1 MERPRVLRRDFHL
14 SPLPSGVEDRA
25 LPQEMT
31 MNQPM
36 RILIAYD
43 GSSGADAALADLPRA
58 GFPNEVEA
66 IVVSVADVCRWP
78 MSNPEANN
86 TIPELPSVERAHRQA
101 LQAVEEAGALA
112 KGASAQLRIRF
123 PTWRLS
129 TECRGDSPAWAIIQ
143 KANEWKPN
151 LVIVGSHGR
160 TVLSDLFLG
169 SVSQKVITETS
180 CSVRVAR
187 SGTDQGRSTVRIVIG
202 VDGSAGAEAAVRAV
216 AQRSWP
222 AGSEVRLVAALD
234 PMIATA
240 LQWVEGGAP
249 DERAWMS
256 KRVDGSV
263 ELLRA
268 SGMTATTVI
277 KKGDPKKM
285 LPDEARRWNADCVF
299 VGASGLRGIGRL
311 LLGSVSSSVVTRAHR
326 SVEVVRSCQ
335 SAADTGSPEENL
347 L

>member
-1 MERPRVLRRDFHL
+1 MKWRRLCF
-14 SPLPSGVEDRA
+14 A
-25 LPQEMT
+25 
-31 MNQPM
+31 
-36 RILIAYD
+36 
-43 GSSGADAALADLPRA
+43 
-58 GFPNEVEA
+58 
-66 IVVSVADVCRWP
+66 VADVCLWP

-86 TIPELPSVERAHRQA
+86 TIPELPRVEKAHRQA

-112 KGASAQLRIRF
+112 KVAGAQLRARF
-123 PTWRLS
+123 PAWRVS
-129 TECRGDSPAWAIIQ
+129 AESRGDSPAWAIIQ
-143 KANEWKPN
+143 KANEWKPE

-160 TVLSDLFLG
+160 NALGNLFLG

-187 SGTDQGRSTVRIVIG
+187 SSTDPGRSTVRIVIG

-216 AQRSWP
+216 AQRPWP
-222 AGSEVRLVAALD
+222 TGSEVRLVAALD

-249 DERAWMS
+249 DEQAWMS
-256 KRVDGSV
+256 KRVDSSV

-277 KKGDPKKM
+277 KEGDPKRM

-311 LLGSVSSSVVTRAHR
+311 LLGSVSSSVVARAHC
-326 SVEVVRSCQ
+326 SVEVVRSYP
-335 SAADTGSPEENL
+335 SV
-347 L
+347 